1 MVKHD
6 EYRSEYF
13 RALVAEGKAEGIA
26 EGKAEGIAEG
36 KAEGAANA
44 LILVLESMG
53 HSLTADERARV
64 TACTDLD
71 QLDAWLRR
79 VGSVTTVSELL
90 D

>member
-13 RALVAEGKAEGIA
+13 RALVAEGKAQAIAERKAKGEA
-26 EGKAEGIAEG
+26 EGKARAVVI
-36 KAEGAANA
+36 
-44 LILVLESMG
+44 ILESAG
-53 HSLTADERARV
+53 LSLTAEDRARI
-64 TACTDLD
+64 TDCTDLD

-79 VGSVTTVSELL
+79 IGSVTTVSELF